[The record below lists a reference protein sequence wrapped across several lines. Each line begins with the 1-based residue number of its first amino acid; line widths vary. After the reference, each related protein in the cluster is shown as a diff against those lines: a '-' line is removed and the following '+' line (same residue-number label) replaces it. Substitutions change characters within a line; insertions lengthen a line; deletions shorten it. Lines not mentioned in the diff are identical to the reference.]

1 MYSWYEFNQTL
12 VLFFHIYS
20 IYSFFLVVVNFAW
33 CPHINLLMVRIPDI
47 LKSNLLYERLKV
59 KFILKMTLQLWD
71 SWALSIKRANEKSPL
86 LSFSYGKPIFAKYLF
101 TILIKVMLQRFL
113 ESPFQKYNWF
123 WLGNMTRRIPL
134 EQAKVFQISTLTIS
148 LINCT
153 KPNKMNVSQTKLRVL
168 HEWIW
173 PNLVL
178 VLC

>member
-1 MYSWYEFNQTL
+1 MYSWYGFNQTL

-59 KFILKMTLQLWD
+59 KFILKMALRLWD

-86 LSFSYGKPIFAKYLF
+86 LSFSYGKLIFSKCIF

-113 ESPFQKYNWF
+113 ESPFQKYDWF
-123 WLGNMTRRIPL
+123 WLGNMTKRIPL
-134 EQAKVFQISTLTIS
+134 QQAKVEAKQVSTLTIPFINAQN
-148 LINCT
+148 LI
-153 KPNKMNVSQTKLRVL
+153 KWMFHRQS
-168 HEWIW
+168 
-173 PNLVL
+173 
-178 VLC
+178 

>member
-12 VLFFHIYS
+12 VLFFHIYP

-59 KFILKMTLQLWD
+59 KFILKMALRLWD

-86 LSFSYGKPIFAKYLF
+86 LSFSYGKLIFSKCIF

-113 ESPFQKYNWF
+113 ESPFQKYDWF
-123 WLGNMTRRIPL
+123 WLGNMTKRIPL
-134 EQAKVFQISTLTIS
+134 QQAKVEAKQVSTLTIPFINAQN
-148 LINCT
+148 LI
-153 KPNKMNVSQTKLRVL
+153 KWMFHRQS
-168 HEWIW
+168 
-173 PNLVL
+173 
-178 VLC
+178 